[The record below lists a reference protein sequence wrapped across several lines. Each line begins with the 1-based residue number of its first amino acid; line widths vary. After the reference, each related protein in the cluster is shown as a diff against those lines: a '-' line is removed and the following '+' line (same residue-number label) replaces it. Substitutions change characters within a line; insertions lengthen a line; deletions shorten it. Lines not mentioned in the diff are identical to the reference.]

1 MNKRPTLKYID
12 YFDGKYPSY
21 LKKYIQKIDKI
32 NNKDKSDNTE
42 I

>member
-21 LKKYIQKIDKI
+21 LKKYIYKI